1 VVVPRHGRSAVDRNK
16 LKRRLREIVRIQ
28 LLPTLPAIDLVIRSR
43 PTAYDVSFATLA
55 TELADVRT
63 AF

>member
-1 VVVPRHGRSAVDRNK
+1 MIVPKHGHTAVDRNK
-16 LKRRLREIVRIQ
+16 LKRRLREIVRIE

-43 PTAYDVSFATLA
+43 PTAYEQPFETIA

-63 AF
+63 EF